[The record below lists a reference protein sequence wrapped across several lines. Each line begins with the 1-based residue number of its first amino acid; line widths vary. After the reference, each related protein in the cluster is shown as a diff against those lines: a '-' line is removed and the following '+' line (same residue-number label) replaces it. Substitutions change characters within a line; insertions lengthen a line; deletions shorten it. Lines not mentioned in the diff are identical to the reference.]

1 MSIEKYPH
9 NGIDYYLNPE
19 LEDILDSEFNRDCI
33 SLHSG
38 IISSDQAE
46 ENGVLP
52 FLQMARQTCY
62 YWGFDQVGYEKTF
75 SFVKEHCPHFNPE
88 QIMPLPELAQH
99 GLLEA
104 HGENGTTV
112 YFPTKKLIQLATR
125 FGSPEL

>member
-1 MSIEKYPH
+1 MPIEKYPH
-9 NGIDYYLNPE
+9 DGIDYYLDPD
-19 LEDILDSEFNRDCI
+19 LEKVLDSEFNRDCI
-33 SLHSG
+33 CLQSGTISL
-38 IISSDQAE
+38 DPAE

-62 YWGFDQVGYEKTF
+62 YWGFDQEGYKKLIPI
-75 SFVKEHCPHFNPE
+75 VKEHCPHFNPE
-88 QIMPLPELAQH
+88 QVMSLPELAQH